1 MNKFFKLIF
10 VLCAICGFTQ
20 AQAQPARPKL
30 VVGLVVDQMRWDYL
44 CRYQDRYCEGGFK
57 RLLNEGFSYE
67 NCRIPYIPSVT
78 AIGHTSIYTGSVP
91 SIHGIAGNNFM
102 KDGKKTYC
110 TEDNTVKPVG
120 SNGKAGMESPRNM
133 WCTTIGD
140 ELRIAT
146 NDRSKVIGVAIKDRA
161 AILPAGHHAN
171 GAYWF
176 DPEAGKFITSS
187 FYMDKLPAWV
197 NNFNK
202 QNFLRGGYFVH
213 QFGYQSAT
221 SSSFKVSME
230 EPETHSAFGVGG
242 RLVGLMY
249 EHSDDKFMGTGS
261 AYTDAQSF
269 KKQTNQTGYQG
280 TGFLTR
286 LVYHPLIEKGNLF
299 HVGIGLNYELA
310 AENRSNMEFKAPYP
324 VRVAGINAIGA
335 KITDAKSDFKF
346 SGELMAAKG
355 HVGIEGKYIF
365 MNVDRKGDA
374 KSYNAWGAYGNLR
387 FLLNNEYE
395 YVKNDAGIATPAP
408 KSWELVAAY
417 NYTDMNDA
425 KAGFH
430 GGKLS
435 DWALTMNYYINKY
448 MIWRVSGHIVRA
460 GESDYS
466 GFNKNTFRVIETRLQ
481 FKF

>member
-1 MNKFFKLIF
+1 MAAAL
-10 VLCAICGFTQ
+10 VMGFAATAN
-20 AQAQPARPKL
+20 AQENKL
-30 VVGLVVDQMRWDYL
+30 VVKPSGRILMDAAFLSSSNKAVDEQCVDGVNVPDIRIGMKVSYGKW
-44 CRYQDRYCEGGFK
+44 EGK
-57 RLLNEGFSYE
+57 
-67 NCRIPYIPSVT
+67 
-78 AIGHTSIYTGSVP
+78 ADIGYARGSVSP
-91 SIHGIAGNNFM
+91 
-102 KDGKKTYC
+102 KD
-110 TEDNTVKPVG
+110 
-120 SNGKAGMESPRNM
+120 
-133 WCTTIGD
+133 I
-140 ELRIAT
+140 
-146 NDRSKVIGVAIKDRA
+146 
-161 AILPAGHHAN
+161 
-171 GAYWF
+171 
-176 DPEAGKFITSS
+176 FIQ
-187 FYMDKLPAWV
+187 Y
-197 NNFNK
+197 NFNK
-202 QNFLRGGYFVH
+202 ENFLRGGYFVH
-213 QFGYQSAT
+213 QFGYQSST

-249 EHSDDKFMGTGS
+249 EHSDNKFMGTGS
-261 AYTDAQSF
+261 VYTDAQSF

-280 TGFLTR
+280 TGLLTR

-346 SGELMAAKG
+346 SGEVMAAKG
-355 HVGIEGKYIF
+355 HVGIEGQYIF

>member
-1 MNKFFKLIF
+1 MAAAL
-10 VLCAICGFTQ
+10 VMGFAAAAN
-20 AQAQPARPKL
+20 AQENKL
-30 VVGLVVDQMRWDYL
+30 VVKPSGRILMDAAFLSSSNKAVDEQCVDGVNIPDIRIGMKVSYGKW
-44 CRYQDRYCEGGFK
+44 EGK
-57 RLLNEGFSYE
+57 
-67 NCRIPYIPSVT
+67 
-78 AIGHTSIYTGSVP
+78 ADIGYARGSVSP
-91 SIHGIAGNNFM
+91 
-102 KDGKKTYC
+102 KD
-110 TEDNTVKPVG
+110 
-120 SNGKAGMESPRNM
+120 
-133 WCTTIGD
+133 I
-140 ELRIAT
+140 
-146 NDRSKVIGVAIKDRA
+146 
-161 AILPAGHHAN
+161 
-171 GAYWF
+171 
-176 DPEAGKFITSS
+176 FIQ
-187 FYMDKLPAWV
+187 Y
-197 NNFNK
+197 NFNK
-202 QNFLRGGYFVH
+202 ENFLRGGYFVH
-213 QFGYQSAT
+213 QFGYQSST

-249 EHSDDKFMGTGS
+249 EHSDNKFMGTGS
-261 AYTDAQSF
+261 VYTDAQSF

-280 TGFLTR
+280 TGLLTR

-335 KITDAKSDFKF
+335 KITDAKNDFKF
-346 SGELMAAKG
+346 SGEVMAAKG
-355 HVGIEGKYIF
+355 HVGIEGQYIF

>member
-1 MNKFFKLIF
+1 MKKYMMAAAL
-10 VLCAICGFTQ
+10 VMGFAAAAN
-20 AQAQPARPKL
+20 AQENKL
-30 VVGLVVDQMRWDYL
+30 VVKPSGRILMDAAFLSSSNKAVDEQCVDGVNVPDIRIGMKVSYGKW
-44 CRYQDRYCEGGFK
+44 EGK
-57 RLLNEGFSYE
+57 
-67 NCRIPYIPSVT
+67 
-78 AIGHTSIYTGSVP
+78 ADIGYARGSVSP
-91 SIHGIAGNNFM
+91 
-102 KDGKKTYC
+102 KD
-110 TEDNTVKPVG
+110 
-120 SNGKAGMESPRNM
+120 
-133 WCTTIGD
+133 I
-140 ELRIAT
+140 
-146 NDRSKVIGVAIKDRA
+146 
-161 AILPAGHHAN
+161 
-171 GAYWF
+171 
-176 DPEAGKFITSS
+176 FIQ
-187 FYMDKLPAWV
+187 Y
-197 NNFNK
+197 NFNK

-249 EHSDDKFMGTGS
+249 EHSDNKFMGTGS
-261 AYTDAQSF
+261 VYTDAQSF

-280 TGFLTR
+280 TGLLTR

-355 HVGIEGKYIF
+355 HVGIEGQYIF

-435 DWALTMNYYINKY
+435 DWALTINYYINKY

>member
-1 MNKFFKLIF
+1 MAAAL
-10 VLCAICGFTQ
+10 VMGFAAAAN
-20 AQAQPARPKL
+20 AQENKL
-30 VVGLVVDQMRWDYL
+30 VVKPSGRILMDAAFLNSSNKTVDEQCVDGVNVPDIRIGMKVSYGKW
-44 CRYQDRYCEGGFK
+44 EGK
-57 RLLNEGFSYE
+57 
-67 NCRIPYIPSVT
+67 
-78 AIGHTSIYTGSVP
+78 ADIGYARGSVSP
-91 SIHGIAGNNFM
+91 
-102 KDGKKTYC
+102 KD
-110 TEDNTVKPVG
+110 
-120 SNGKAGMESPRNM
+120 
-133 WCTTIGD
+133 I
-140 ELRIAT
+140 
-146 NDRSKVIGVAIKDRA
+146 
-161 AILPAGHHAN
+161 
-171 GAYWF
+171 
-176 DPEAGKFITSS
+176 FIQ
-187 FYMDKLPAWV
+187 Y
-197 NNFNK
+197 NFNK

-249 EHSDDKFMGTGS
+249 EHSDNKFMGTGS
-261 AYTDAQSF
+261 IYTDAQSF
-269 KKQTNQTGYQG
+269 KKQTNHTGYQG

-335 KITDAKSDFKF
+335 KITDAKNDFKF

-355 HVGIEGKYIF
+355 HVGIEGQYIF

>member
-1 MNKFFKLIF
+1 MAAAL
-10 VLCAICGFTQ
+10 VMGFAAAAN
-20 AQAQPARPKL
+20 AQENKL
-30 VVGLVVDQMRWDYL
+30 VVKPSGRILMDAAFLNSSNKAVDEQCVDGVNVPDIRIGM
-44 CRYQDRYCEGGFK
+44 K
-57 RLLNEGFSYE
+57 VSYGKWKGK
-67 NCRIPYIPSVT
+67 
-78 AIGHTSIYTGSVP
+78 ADIGYARGSVSP
-91 SIHGIAGNNFM
+91 
-102 KDGKKTYC
+102 KD
-110 TEDNTVKPVG
+110 
-120 SNGKAGMESPRNM
+120 
-133 WCTTIGD
+133 I
-140 ELRIAT
+140 
-146 NDRSKVIGVAIKDRA
+146 
-161 AILPAGHHAN
+161 
-171 GAYWF
+171 
-176 DPEAGKFITSS
+176 FIQ
-187 FYMDKLPAWV
+187 Y
-197 NNFNK
+197 NFNK

-249 EHSDDKFMGTGS
+249 EHSDNKFMGTGS
-261 AYTDAQSF
+261 IYTDAQSF
-269 KKQTNQTGYQG
+269 KKQTNHTGYQG

-335 KITDAKSDFKF
+335 KITDAKNDFKF

-355 HVGIEGKYIF
+355 HVGIEGQYIF

-466 GFNKNTFRVIETRLQ
+466 GFNKNTFRVIETRIQ

>member
-1 MNKFFKLIF
+1 MAAAL
-10 VLCAICGFTQ
+10 VMGFAAAAN
-20 AQAQPARPKL
+20 AQENKL
-30 VVGLVVDQMRWDYL
+30 VVKPSGRILMDAAFLNSSNKAVDEQCVDGVNVPDIRIGMKVSYGKW
-44 CRYQDRYCEGGFK
+44 EGK
-57 RLLNEGFSYE
+57 
-67 NCRIPYIPSVT
+67 
-78 AIGHTSIYTGSVP
+78 ADIGYARGSVSP
-91 SIHGIAGNNFM
+91 
-102 KDGKKTYC
+102 KD
-110 TEDNTVKPVG
+110 
-120 SNGKAGMESPRNM
+120 
-133 WCTTIGD
+133 I
-140 ELRIAT
+140 
-146 NDRSKVIGVAIKDRA
+146 
-161 AILPAGHHAN
+161 
-171 GAYWF
+171 
-176 DPEAGKFITSS
+176 FIQ
-187 FYMDKLPAWV
+187 Y
-197 NNFNK
+197 NFNK

-249 EHSDDKFMGTGS
+249 EHSDNKFMGTGS
-261 AYTDAQSF
+261 IYTDAQSF
-269 KKQTNQTGYQG
+269 KKQTNHTGYQG

-335 KITDAKSDFKF
+335 KITDAKNDFKF

-355 HVGIEGKYIF
+355 HVGIEGQYIF

-417 NYTDMNDA
+417 NYSDMNDA

>member
-1 MNKFFKLIF
+1 MKKYIMAAAL
-10 VLCAICGFTQ
+10 VMGFAAAAN
-20 AQAQPARPKL
+20 AQENKL
-30 VVGLVVDQMRWDYL
+30 VVKPSGRILMDAAFLSSSNKAVDEQCVDGVNVPDIRIGMKVSYGKW
-44 CRYQDRYCEGGFK
+44 EGK
-57 RLLNEGFSYE
+57 
-67 NCRIPYIPSVT
+67 
-78 AIGHTSIYTGSVP
+78 ADIGYARGSVSP
-91 SIHGIAGNNFM
+91 
-102 KDGKKTYC
+102 KD
-110 TEDNTVKPVG
+110 
-120 SNGKAGMESPRNM
+120 
-133 WCTTIGD
+133 I
-140 ELRIAT
+140 
-146 NDRSKVIGVAIKDRA
+146 
-161 AILPAGHHAN
+161 
-171 GAYWF
+171 
-176 DPEAGKFITSS
+176 FIQ
-187 FYMDKLPAWV
+187 Y
-197 NNFNK
+197 NFNK

-261 AYTDAQSF
+261 VYTDAQSF
-269 KKQTNQTGYQG
+269 KKQTNHTGYQG
-280 TGFLTR
+280 TGLLTR

-355 HVGIEGKYIF
+355 HVGIEGQYIF

>member
-1 MNKFFKLIF
+1 MAAAL
-10 VLCAICGFTQ
+10 VMGFAAAAN
-20 AQAQPARPKL
+20 AQENKL
-30 VVGLVVDQMRWDYL
+30 VVKPSGRILMDAAFLNSSNKAVDEQCVDGVNVPDIRIGMKMSYGKW
-44 CRYQDRYCEGGFK
+44 EGK
-57 RLLNEGFSYE
+57 
-67 NCRIPYIPSVT
+67 
-78 AIGHTSIYTGSVP
+78 ADIGYARGSVSP
-91 SIHGIAGNNFM
+91 
-102 KDGKKTYC
+102 KD
-110 TEDNTVKPVG
+110 
-120 SNGKAGMESPRNM
+120 
-133 WCTTIGD
+133 I
-140 ELRIAT
+140 
-146 NDRSKVIGVAIKDRA
+146 
-161 AILPAGHHAN
+161 
-171 GAYWF
+171 
-176 DPEAGKFITSS
+176 FIQ
-187 FYMDKLPAWV
+187 Y
-197 NNFNK
+197 NFNK

-261 AYTDAQSF
+261 VYTDAQSF

-280 TGFLTR
+280 TGLLTR
-286 LVYHPLIEKGNLF
+286 LVYHPFIEKGNLF

-355 HVGIEGKYIF
+355 HVGIEGQYIF

-374 KSYNAWGAYGNLR
+374 KSYKAWGAYGNLR

>member
-1 MNKFFKLIF
+1 MKKYMMAAAL
-10 VLCAICGFTQ
+10 VMGFAAAAN
-20 AQAQPARPKL
+20 AQENKL
-30 VVGLVVDQMRWDYL
+30 VVKPSGRILMDAAFLSSSNKAVDEQCVDGVNVPDIRIGMKVSYGKW
-44 CRYQDRYCEGGFK
+44 EGK
-57 RLLNEGFSYE
+57 
-67 NCRIPYIPSVT
+67 
-78 AIGHTSIYTGSVP
+78 ADIGYARGSVSP
-91 SIHGIAGNNFM
+91 
-102 KDGKKTYC
+102 KD
-110 TEDNTVKPVG
+110 
-120 SNGKAGMESPRNM
+120 
-133 WCTTIGD
+133 I
-140 ELRIAT
+140 
-146 NDRSKVIGVAIKDRA
+146 
-161 AILPAGHHAN
+161 
-171 GAYWF
+171 
-176 DPEAGKFITSS
+176 FIQ
-187 FYMDKLPAWV
+187 Y
-197 NNFNK
+197 NFNK
-202 QNFLRGGYFVH
+202 ENFLRGGYFVH

-249 EHSDDKFMGTGS
+249 EHSDNKFMGTGS
-261 AYTDAQSF
+261 VYTDAQSF

-335 KITDAKSDFKF
+335 KITDAKNDFKF

-355 HVGIEGKYIF
+355 HVGIEGQYIF

-466 GFNKNTFRVIETRLQ
+466 GFNKNTFRVIETRIQ

>member
-1 MNKFFKLIF
+1 MAAAL
-10 VLCAICGFTQ
+10 VMGFAAAAN
-20 AQAQPARPKL
+20 AQENKL
-30 VVGLVVDQMRWDYL
+30 VVKPSGRILMDAAFLSSSNKAVDEQCVDGVNVPDIRIGMKVSYGKW
-44 CRYQDRYCEGGFK
+44 EGK
-57 RLLNEGFSYE
+57 
-67 NCRIPYIPSVT
+67 
-78 AIGHTSIYTGSVP
+78 ADIGYARGSVSP
-91 SIHGIAGNNFM
+91 
-102 KDGKKTYC
+102 KD
-110 TEDNTVKPVG
+110 
-120 SNGKAGMESPRNM
+120 
-133 WCTTIGD
+133 I
-140 ELRIAT
+140 
-146 NDRSKVIGVAIKDRA
+146 
-161 AILPAGHHAN
+161 
-171 GAYWF
+171 
-176 DPEAGKFITSS
+176 FIQ
-187 FYMDKLPAWV
+187 Y
-197 NNFNK
+197 NFNK

-261 AYTDAQSF
+261 IYTDAQSF
-269 KKQTNQTGYQG
+269 KKQTNHTGYQG
-280 TGFLTR
+280 SGFLTR

-335 KITDAKSDFKF
+335 KITDAKNDFKF
-346 SGELMAAKG
+346 SGEVMAAKG
-355 HVGIEGKYIF
+355 HVGIEGQYIF

>member
-1 MNKFFKLIF
+1 MKKYMMAAAL
-10 VLCAICGFTQ
+10 VMGFAAAAN
-20 AQAQPARPKL
+20 AQENKL
-30 VVGLVVDQMRWDYL
+30 VVKPSGRILMDAAFLSSSNKAVDEQCVDGVNVPDIRIGMKVSYGKW
-44 CRYQDRYCEGGFK
+44 EGK
-57 RLLNEGFSYE
+57 
-67 NCRIPYIPSVT
+67 
-78 AIGHTSIYTGSVP
+78 ADIGYARGSVSP
-91 SIHGIAGNNFM
+91 
-102 KDGKKTYC
+102 KD
-110 TEDNTVKPVG
+110 
-120 SNGKAGMESPRNM
+120 
-133 WCTTIGD
+133 I
-140 ELRIAT
+140 
-146 NDRSKVIGVAIKDRA
+146 
-161 AILPAGHHAN
+161 
-171 GAYWF
+171 
-176 DPEAGKFITSS
+176 FIQ
-187 FYMDKLPAWV
+187 Y
-197 NNFNK
+197 NFNK

-249 EHSDDKFMGTGS
+249 EHSDNKFMGTGS
-261 AYTDAQSF
+261 VYTDAQSF

-280 TGFLTR
+280 TGLLTR

-346 SGELMAAKG
+346 SGEVMAAKG
-355 HVGIEGKYIF
+355 HVGIEGQYIF

-466 GFNKNTFRVIETRLQ
+466 GFNKNTFRVIETRIQ

>member
-1 MNKFFKLIF
+1 MAAAL
-10 VLCAICGFTQ
+10 VMGFAAAAN
-20 AQAQPARPKL
+20 AQENKL
-30 VVGLVVDQMRWDYL
+30 VVKPSGRILMDAAFLSSSNKAVDEQCVDGVNIPDVRIGMKVSYGKW
-44 CRYQDRYCEGGFK
+44 EGK
-57 RLLNEGFSYE
+57 
-67 NCRIPYIPSVT
+67 
-78 AIGHTSIYTGSVP
+78 ADIGYARGSVSP
-91 SIHGIAGNNFM
+91 
-102 KDGKKTYC
+102 KD
-110 TEDNTVKPVG
+110 
-120 SNGKAGMESPRNM
+120 
-133 WCTTIGD
+133 I
-140 ELRIAT
+140 
-146 NDRSKVIGVAIKDRA
+146 
-161 AILPAGHHAN
+161 
-171 GAYWF
+171 
-176 DPEAGKFITSS
+176 FIQ
-187 FYMDKLPAWV
+187 Y
-197 NNFNK
+197 NFNK

-261 AYTDAQSF
+261 IYTDAQSF
-269 KKQTNQTGYQG
+269 KKQTNHTGYQG
-280 TGFLTR
+280 SGFLTR

-346 SGELMAAKG
+346 SGEVMAAKG
-355 HVGIEGKYIF
+355 HVGIEGQYIF

>member
-1 MNKFFKLIF
+1 MAAAL
-10 VLCAICGFTQ
+10 VMGFAAAAN
-20 AQAQPARPKL
+20 AQENKL
-30 VVGLVVDQMRWDYL
+30 VVKPSGRILMDAAFLNSSNKAVDEQCVDGVNVPDIRIGMKVSYGKW
-44 CRYQDRYCEGGFK
+44 EGK
-57 RLLNEGFSYE
+57 
-67 NCRIPYIPSVT
+67 
-78 AIGHTSIYTGSVP
+78 ADIGYARGSVSP
-91 SIHGIAGNNFM
+91 
-102 KDGKKTYC
+102 KD
-110 TEDNTVKPVG
+110 
-120 SNGKAGMESPRNM
+120 
-133 WCTTIGD
+133 I
-140 ELRIAT
+140 
-146 NDRSKVIGVAIKDRA
+146 
-161 AILPAGHHAN
+161 
-171 GAYWF
+171 
-176 DPEAGKFITSS
+176 FIQ
-187 FYMDKLPAWV
+187 Y
-197 NNFNK
+197 NFNK

-261 AYTDAQSF
+261 VYTDAQSF
-269 KKQTNQTGYQG
+269 KKQTNHTGYQG
-280 TGFLTR
+280 SGFLTR

-335 KITDAKSDFKF
+335 KITDAKNDFKF

-355 HVGIEGKYIF
+355 HVGIEGQYIF

-435 DWALTMNYYINKY
+435 DWAFTMNYYINKY

>member
-1 MNKFFKLIF
+1 MAAAL
-10 VLCAICGFTQ
+10 VMGFAAAAN
-20 AQAQPARPKL
+20 AQENKL
-30 VVGLVVDQMRWDYL
+30 VVKPSGRILMDAAFLNSSNKAVDEQCVDGVNVPDIRIGMKVSYGKW
-44 CRYQDRYCEGGFK
+44 EGK
-57 RLLNEGFSYE
+57 
-67 NCRIPYIPSVT
+67 
-78 AIGHTSIYTGSVP
+78 ADIGYARGSVSP
-91 SIHGIAGNNFM
+91 
-102 KDGKKTYC
+102 KD
-110 TEDNTVKPVG
+110 
-120 SNGKAGMESPRNM
+120 
-133 WCTTIGD
+133 I
-140 ELRIAT
+140 
-146 NDRSKVIGVAIKDRA
+146 
-161 AILPAGHHAN
+161 
-171 GAYWF
+171 
-176 DPEAGKFITSS
+176 FIQ
-187 FYMDKLPAWV
+187 Y
-197 NNFNK
+197 NFNK

-261 AYTDAQSF
+261 IYTDAQSF

-335 KITDAKSDFKF
+335 KITDAKNDFKF

-355 HVGIEGKYIF
+355 HVGIEGQYIF

-448 MIWRVSGHIVRA
+448 MIWRVSGHIVCA

>member
-1 MNKFFKLIF
+1 MAAAL
-10 VLCAICGFTQ
+10 VMGFAAAAN
-20 AQAQPARPKL
+20 AQENKL
-30 VVGLVVDQMRWDYL
+30 VVKPSGRILMDAAFLSSSNKAVDEQCVDGVNVPDIRIGMKVSYGKW
-44 CRYQDRYCEGGFK
+44 EGK
-57 RLLNEGFSYE
+57 
-67 NCRIPYIPSVT
+67 
-78 AIGHTSIYTGSVP
+78 ADIGYARGSVSP
-91 SIHGIAGNNFM
+91 
-102 KDGKKTYC
+102 KD
-110 TEDNTVKPVG
+110 
-120 SNGKAGMESPRNM
+120 
-133 WCTTIGD
+133 I
-140 ELRIAT
+140 
-146 NDRSKVIGVAIKDRA
+146 
-161 AILPAGHHAN
+161 
-171 GAYWF
+171 
-176 DPEAGKFITSS
+176 FIQ
-187 FYMDKLPAWV
+187 Y
-197 NNFNK
+197 NFNK

-249 EHSDDKFMGTGS
+249 EHSDNKFMGTGS
-261 AYTDAQSF
+261 VYTDAQSF

-280 TGFLTR
+280 TGLLTR

-346 SGELMAAKG
+346 SGEVMAAKG
-355 HVGIEGKYIF
+355 HVGIEGQYIF

-374 KSYNAWGAYGNLR
+374 KSYKAWGAYGNLR

-466 GFNKNTFRVIETRLQ
+466 GFNKNTFRVIETRIQ

>member
-1 MNKFFKLIF
+1 MAAAL
-10 VLCAICGFTQ
+10 VMGFAAAAN
-20 AQAQPARPKL
+20 AQENKL
-30 VVGLVVDQMRWDYL
+30 VVKPSGRILMDAAFLNSSNKAVDEQCVDGVNVPDIRIGMKVSYGKW
-44 CRYQDRYCEGGFK
+44 EGK
-57 RLLNEGFSYE
+57 
-67 NCRIPYIPSVT
+67 
-78 AIGHTSIYTGSVP
+78 ADIGYARGSVSP
-91 SIHGIAGNNFM
+91 
-102 KDGKKTYC
+102 KD
-110 TEDNTVKPVG
+110 
-120 SNGKAGMESPRNM
+120 
-133 WCTTIGD
+133 I
-140 ELRIAT
+140 
-146 NDRSKVIGVAIKDRA
+146 
-161 AILPAGHHAN
+161 
-171 GAYWF
+171 
-176 DPEAGKFITSS
+176 FIQ
-187 FYMDKLPAWV
+187 Y
-197 NNFNK
+197 NFNK

-261 AYTDAQSF
+261 VYTDAQSF

-280 TGFLTR
+280 TGLLTR

-335 KITDAKSDFKF
+335 KITDAKNDFKF

-355 HVGIEGKYIF
+355 HVGIEGQYIF
-365 MNVDRKGDA
+365 MNADRKGDA

>member
-1 MNKFFKLIF
+1 MAAAL
-10 VLCAICGFTQ
+10 VMGFAAAAN
-20 AQAQPARPKL
+20 AQENKL
-30 VVGLVVDQMRWDYL
+30 VVKPSGRILMDAAFLNSSNKTVDEQCVDGVNVPDIRIGMKVSYGKW
-44 CRYQDRYCEGGFK
+44 EGK
-57 RLLNEGFSYE
+57 
-67 NCRIPYIPSVT
+67 
-78 AIGHTSIYTGSVP
+78 ADIGYARGSVSP
-91 SIHGIAGNNFM
+91 
-102 KDGKKTYC
+102 KD
-110 TEDNTVKPVG
+110 
-120 SNGKAGMESPRNM
+120 
-133 WCTTIGD
+133 I
-140 ELRIAT
+140 
-146 NDRSKVIGVAIKDRA
+146 
-161 AILPAGHHAN
+161 
-171 GAYWF
+171 
-176 DPEAGKFITSS
+176 FIQ
-187 FYMDKLPAWV
+187 Y
-197 NNFNK
+197 NFNK

-249 EHSDDKFMGTGS
+249 EHSDNKFMGTGS
-261 AYTDAQSF
+261 IYTDAQSF
-269 KKQTNQTGYQG
+269 KKQTNHTGYQG

-335 KITDAKSDFKF
+335 KITDAKNDFKF
-346 SGELMAAKG
+346 SGEVMAAKG
-355 HVGIEGKYIF
+355 HVGIEGQYIF

-466 GFNKNTFRVIETRLQ
+466 GFNKNTFRVIETRIQ

>member
-1 MNKFFKLIF
+1 MKKYIMAAAL
-10 VLCAICGFTQ
+10 VMGFAAAAN
-20 AQAQPARPKL
+20 AQENKL
-30 VVGLVVDQMRWDYL
+30 VVKPSGRILMDAAFLNSSNKTVDEQCVDGVNVPDIRIGMKVSYGKW
-44 CRYQDRYCEGGFK
+44 EGK
-57 RLLNEGFSYE
+57 
-67 NCRIPYIPSVT
+67 
-78 AIGHTSIYTGSVP
+78 ADIGYARGSVSP
-91 SIHGIAGNNFM
+91 
-102 KDGKKTYC
+102 KD
-110 TEDNTVKPVG
+110 
-120 SNGKAGMESPRNM
+120 
-133 WCTTIGD
+133 I
-140 ELRIAT
+140 
-146 NDRSKVIGVAIKDRA
+146 
-161 AILPAGHHAN
+161 
-171 GAYWF
+171 
-176 DPEAGKFITSS
+176 FIQ
-187 FYMDKLPAWV
+187 Y
-197 NNFNK
+197 NFNK

-261 AYTDAQSF
+261 IYTDAQSF
-269 KKQTNQTGYQG
+269 KKQTNHTGYQG
-280 TGFLTR
+280 SGFLTR

-335 KITDAKSDFKF
+335 KITDAKNDFKF

-355 HVGIEGKYIF
+355 HVGIEGQYIF

>member
-1 MNKFFKLIF
+1 MKKYIMAAAL
-10 VLCAICGFTQ
+10 VMGFAAAAN
-20 AQAQPARPKL
+20 AQENKL
-30 VVGLVVDQMRWDYL
+30 VVKPSGRILMDAAFLNSSNKAVDEQCVDGVNIPDIRIGMKVSYGKW
-44 CRYQDRYCEGGFK
+44 EGK
-57 RLLNEGFSYE
+57 
-67 NCRIPYIPSVT
+67 
-78 AIGHTSIYTGSVP
+78 ADIGYARGSVSP
-91 SIHGIAGNNFM
+91 
-102 KDGKKTYC
+102 KD
-110 TEDNTVKPVG
+110 
-120 SNGKAGMESPRNM
+120 
-133 WCTTIGD
+133 I
-140 ELRIAT
+140 
-146 NDRSKVIGVAIKDRA
+146 
-161 AILPAGHHAN
+161 
-171 GAYWF
+171 
-176 DPEAGKFITSS
+176 FIQ
-187 FYMDKLPAWV
+187 Y
-197 NNFNK
+197 NFNK
-202 QNFLRGGYFVH
+202 ENFLRGGYFVH

-249 EHSDDKFMGTGS
+249 EHSDNKFMGTGS
-261 AYTDAQSF
+261 VYTDAQSF
-269 KKQTNQTGYQG
+269 KKQTNHTGYQG

-286 LVYHPLIEKGNLF
+286 LVYHPLIEKGNIF

-355 HVGIEGKYIF
+355 HVGIEGQYIF

-374 KSYNAWGAYGNLR
+374 KSYKAWGAYGNLR

>member
-1 MNKFFKLIF
+1 MAAAL
-10 VLCAICGFTQ
+10 VMGFAAAAN
-20 AQAQPARPKL
+20 AQENKL
-30 VVGLVVDQMRWDYL
+30 VVKPSGRILMDAAFLSSSNKAVDEQCVDGVNVPDIRIGMKVSYGKW
-44 CRYQDRYCEGGFK
+44 EGK
-57 RLLNEGFSYE
+57 
-67 NCRIPYIPSVT
+67 
-78 AIGHTSIYTGSVP
+78 ADIGYARGSVSP
-91 SIHGIAGNNFM
+91 
-102 KDGKKTYC
+102 KD
-110 TEDNTVKPVG
+110 
-120 SNGKAGMESPRNM
+120 
-133 WCTTIGD
+133 I
-140 ELRIAT
+140 
-146 NDRSKVIGVAIKDRA
+146 
-161 AILPAGHHAN
+161 
-171 GAYWF
+171 
-176 DPEAGKFITSS
+176 FIQ
-187 FYMDKLPAWV
+187 Y
-197 NNFNK
+197 NFNK

-249 EHSDDKFMGTGS
+249 EHSDNKFMGTGS
-261 AYTDAQSF
+261 VYTDAQSF
-269 KKQTNQTGYQG
+269 KKQTNHTGYQG
-280 TGFLTR
+280 TGLLTR

-335 KITDAKSDFKF
+335 KITDAKNDFKF
-346 SGELMAAKG
+346 SGEVMAAKG
-355 HVGIEGKYIF
+355 HVGIEGQYIF
-365 MNVDRKGDA
+365 MNVDRKSDA

>member
-1 MNKFFKLIF
+1 MAAAL
-10 VLCAICGFTQ
+10 VMGFAAAAN
-20 AQAQPARPKL
+20 AQENKL
-30 VVGLVVDQMRWDYL
+30 VVKPSGRILMDAAFLNSSNKTVDEQCVDGVNVPDIRIGMKVSYGKW
-44 CRYQDRYCEGGFK
+44 EGK
-57 RLLNEGFSYE
+57 
-67 NCRIPYIPSVT
+67 
-78 AIGHTSIYTGSVP
+78 ADIGYARGSVSP
-91 SIHGIAGNNFM
+91 
-102 KDGKKTYC
+102 KD
-110 TEDNTVKPVG
+110 
-120 SNGKAGMESPRNM
+120 
-133 WCTTIGD
+133 I
-140 ELRIAT
+140 
-146 NDRSKVIGVAIKDRA
+146 
-161 AILPAGHHAN
+161 
-171 GAYWF
+171 
-176 DPEAGKFITSS
+176 FIQ
-187 FYMDKLPAWV
+187 Y
-197 NNFNK
+197 NFNK

-261 AYTDAQSF
+261 VYTDAQSF

-280 TGFLTR
+280 SGFLTR

-335 KITDAKSDFKF
+335 KITDAKNDFKF

-355 HVGIEGKYIF
+355 HVGIEGQYIF

>member
-1 MNKFFKLIF
+1 MKKYMMAAAL
-10 VLCAICGFTQ
+10 VMGFAAAAN
-20 AQAQPARPKL
+20 AQENKL
-30 VVGLVVDQMRWDYL
+30 VVKPSGRILMDAAFLSSSNKAVDEQCVDGVNVPDIRIGMKVSYGKW
-44 CRYQDRYCEGGFK
+44 EGK
-57 RLLNEGFSYE
+57 
-67 NCRIPYIPSVT
+67 
-78 AIGHTSIYTGSVP
+78 ADIGYARGSVSP
-91 SIHGIAGNNFM
+91 
-102 KDGKKTYC
+102 KD
-110 TEDNTVKPVG
+110 
-120 SNGKAGMESPRNM
+120 
-133 WCTTIGD
+133 I
-140 ELRIAT
+140 
-146 NDRSKVIGVAIKDRA
+146 
-161 AILPAGHHAN
+161 
-171 GAYWF
+171 
-176 DPEAGKFITSS
+176 FIQ
-187 FYMDKLPAWV
+187 Y
-197 NNFNK
+197 NFNK

-249 EHSDDKFMGTGS
+249 EHSDNKFMGTGS
-261 AYTDAQSF
+261 VYTDAQSF

-280 TGFLTR
+280 TGLLTR

-335 KITDAKSDFKF
+335 KITDAKNDFKF

-355 HVGIEGKYIF
+355 HVGIEGQYIF

-466 GFNKNTFRVIETRLQ
+466 GFNKNTFRVIETRIQ

>member
-1 MNKFFKLIF
+1 MAAAL
-10 VLCAICGFTQ
+10 VMGFAAAAN
-20 AQAQPARPKL
+20 AQENKL
-30 VVGLVVDQMRWDYL
+30 VVKPSGRILMDAAFLNSSNKAVDEQCVDGVNVPDIRIGMKVSYGKW
-44 CRYQDRYCEGGFK
+44 EGK
-57 RLLNEGFSYE
+57 
-67 NCRIPYIPSVT
+67 
-78 AIGHTSIYTGSVP
+78 ADIGYARGSVSP
-91 SIHGIAGNNFM
+91 
-102 KDGKKTYC
+102 KD
-110 TEDNTVKPVG
+110 
-120 SNGKAGMESPRNM
+120 
-133 WCTTIGD
+133 I
-140 ELRIAT
+140 
-146 NDRSKVIGVAIKDRA
+146 
-161 AILPAGHHAN
+161 
-171 GAYWF
+171 
-176 DPEAGKFITSS
+176 FIQ
-187 FYMDKLPAWV
+187 Y
-197 NNFNK
+197 NFNK

-221 SSSFKVSME
+221 YSSFKVSME

-261 AYTDAQSF
+261 VYTDAQSF

-335 KITDAKSDFKF
+335 KITDAKNDFKF

-355 HVGIEGKYIF
+355 HVGIEGQYIF

>member
-1 MNKFFKLIF
+1 MAAAL
-10 VLCAICGFTQ
+10 VMGFAAAAN
-20 AQAQPARPKL
+20 AQENKL
-30 VVGLVVDQMRWDYL
+30 VVKPSGRILMDAAFLNSSNKTVDEQCVDGVNVPDIRIGMKVSYGKW
-44 CRYQDRYCEGGFK
+44 EGK
-57 RLLNEGFSYE
+57 
-67 NCRIPYIPSVT
+67 
-78 AIGHTSIYTGSVP
+78 ADIGYARGSVSP
-91 SIHGIAGNNFM
+91 
-102 KDGKKTYC
+102 KD
-110 TEDNTVKPVG
+110 
-120 SNGKAGMESPRNM
+120 
-133 WCTTIGD
+133 I
-140 ELRIAT
+140 
-146 NDRSKVIGVAIKDRA
+146 
-161 AILPAGHHAN
+161 
-171 GAYWF
+171 
-176 DPEAGKFITSS
+176 FIQ
-187 FYMDKLPAWV
+187 Y
-197 NNFNK
+197 NFNK

-261 AYTDAQSF
+261 IYTDAQSF
-269 KKQTNQTGYQG
+269 KKQTNHTGYQG
-280 TGFLTR
+280 TGLLTR

-355 HVGIEGKYIF
+355 HVGIEGQYIF

-466 GFNKNTFRVIETRLQ
+466 GFNKNTFRVIETRIQ

>member
-1 MNKFFKLIF
+1 MAAAL
-10 VLCAICGFTQ
+10 VMGFAAAAN
-20 AQAQPARPKL
+20 AQENKL
-30 VVGLVVDQMRWDYL
+30 VVKPSGRILMDAAFLNSSNKAVDEQCVDGVNVPDIRIGMKVSYGKW
-44 CRYQDRYCEGGFK
+44 EGK
-57 RLLNEGFSYE
+57 
-67 NCRIPYIPSVT
+67 
-78 AIGHTSIYTGSVP
+78 ADIGYARGSVSP
-91 SIHGIAGNNFM
+91 
-102 KDGKKTYC
+102 KD
-110 TEDNTVKPVG
+110 
-120 SNGKAGMESPRNM
+120 
-133 WCTTIGD
+133 I
-140 ELRIAT
+140 
-146 NDRSKVIGVAIKDRA
+146 
-161 AILPAGHHAN
+161 
-171 GAYWF
+171 
-176 DPEAGKFITSS
+176 FIQ
-187 FYMDKLPAWV
+187 Y
-197 NNFNK
+197 NFNK
-202 QNFLRGGYFVH
+202 ENFLRGGYFVH

-249 EHSDDKFMGTGS
+249 EHSDNKFMGTGS
-261 AYTDAQSF
+261 VYTDAQSF

-280 TGFLTR
+280 TGLLTR
-286 LVYHPLIEKGNLF
+286 LVYHPFIEKGNLF

-355 HVGIEGKYIF
+355 HVGIEGQYIF

-466 GFNKNTFRVIETRLQ
+466 GFNKNTFRVIETRIQ

>member
-1 MNKFFKLIF
+1 MKKYIMAAAL
-10 VLCAICGFTQ
+10 VMGFAAAAN
-20 AQAQPARPKL
+20 AQENKL
-30 VVGLVVDQMRWDYL
+30 VVKPSGRILMDAAFLNSSNKTVDEQCVDGVNVPDIRIGMKVSYGKW
-44 CRYQDRYCEGGFK
+44 EGK
-57 RLLNEGFSYE
+57 
-67 NCRIPYIPSVT
+67 
-78 AIGHTSIYTGSVP
+78 ADIGYARGSVSP
-91 SIHGIAGNNFM
+91 
-102 KDGKKTYC
+102 KD
-110 TEDNTVKPVG
+110 
-120 SNGKAGMESPRNM
+120 
-133 WCTTIGD
+133 I
-140 ELRIAT
+140 
-146 NDRSKVIGVAIKDRA
+146 
-161 AILPAGHHAN
+161 
-171 GAYWF
+171 
-176 DPEAGKFITSS
+176 FIQ
-187 FYMDKLPAWV
+187 Y
-197 NNFNK
+197 NFNK

-261 AYTDAQSF
+261 IYTDAQSF
-269 KKQTNQTGYQG
+269 KKQTNHTGYQG
-280 TGFLTR
+280 SGFLTR

-335 KITDAKSDFKF
+335 KITDAKNDFKF

-355 HVGIEGKYIF
+355 HVGIEGQYIF

-374 KSYNAWGAYGNLR
+374 KSYKAWGAYGNLR

>member
-1 MNKFFKLIF
+1 MAAAL
-10 VLCAICGFTQ
+10 VMGFAAAAN
-20 AQAQPARPKL
+20 AQENKL
-30 VVGLVVDQMRWDYL
+30 VVKPSGRILMDAAFLSSSNKAVDEQCVDGVNVPDIRIGMKVSYGKW
-44 CRYQDRYCEGGFK
+44 EGK
-57 RLLNEGFSYE
+57 
-67 NCRIPYIPSVT
+67 
-78 AIGHTSIYTGSVP
+78 ADIGYARGSVSP
-91 SIHGIAGNNFM
+91 
-102 KDGKKTYC
+102 KD
-110 TEDNTVKPVG
+110 
-120 SNGKAGMESPRNM
+120 
-133 WCTTIGD
+133 I
-140 ELRIAT
+140 
-146 NDRSKVIGVAIKDRA
+146 
-161 AILPAGHHAN
+161 
-171 GAYWF
+171 
-176 DPEAGKFITSS
+176 FIQ
-187 FYMDKLPAWV
+187 Y
-197 NNFNK
+197 NFNK

-249 EHSDDKFMGTGS
+249 EHSDNKFMGTGS
-261 AYTDAQSF
+261 VYTDAQSF
-269 KKQTNQTGYQG
+269 KKQTNHTGYQG
-280 TGFLTR
+280 TGLLTR

-335 KITDAKSDFKF
+335 KITDAKNDFKF
-346 SGELMAAKG
+346 SGEVMAAKG
-355 HVGIEGKYIF
+355 HVGIEGQYIF

-466 GFNKNTFRVIETRLQ
+466 GFNKNTFRVIETRIQ

>member
-1 MNKFFKLIF
+1 MAAAL
-10 VLCAICGFTQ
+10 VMGFAAAAN
-20 AQAQPARPKL
+20 AQENKL
-30 VVGLVVDQMRWDYL
+30 VVKPSGRILMDAAFLNSSNKAVDEQCVDGVNVPDIRIGMKVSYGKW
-44 CRYQDRYCEGGFK
+44 EGK
-57 RLLNEGFSYE
+57 
-67 NCRIPYIPSVT
+67 
-78 AIGHTSIYTGSVP
+78 ADIGYARGSVSP
-91 SIHGIAGNNFM
+91 
-102 KDGKKTYC
+102 KD
-110 TEDNTVKPVG
+110 
-120 SNGKAGMESPRNM
+120 
-133 WCTTIGD
+133 I
-140 ELRIAT
+140 
-146 NDRSKVIGVAIKDRA
+146 
-161 AILPAGHHAN
+161 
-171 GAYWF
+171 
-176 DPEAGKFITSS
+176 FIQ
-187 FYMDKLPAWV
+187 Y
-197 NNFNK
+197 NFNK

-261 AYTDAQSF
+261 IYTDAQSF
-269 KKQTNQTGYQG
+269 KKQTNHTGYQD

-335 KITDAKSDFKF
+335 KITDAKNDFKF

-355 HVGIEGKYIF
+355 HVGIEGQYIF

>member
-1 MNKFFKLIF
+1 MAAAL
-10 VLCAICGFTQ
+10 VMGFAAAAN
-20 AQAQPARPKL
+20 AQENKL
-30 VVGLVVDQMRWDYL
+30 VVKPSGRILMDAAFLNSSNKAVDEQCVDGVNVPDIRIGMKVSYGKW
-44 CRYQDRYCEGGFK
+44 EGK
-57 RLLNEGFSYE
+57 
-67 NCRIPYIPSVT
+67 
-78 AIGHTSIYTGSVP
+78 ADIGYARGSVSP
-91 SIHGIAGNNFM
+91 
-102 KDGKKTYC
+102 KD
-110 TEDNTVKPVG
+110 
-120 SNGKAGMESPRNM
+120 
-133 WCTTIGD
+133 I
-140 ELRIAT
+140 
-146 NDRSKVIGVAIKDRA
+146 
-161 AILPAGHHAN
+161 
-171 GAYWF
+171 
-176 DPEAGKFITSS
+176 FIQ
-187 FYMDKLPAWV
+187 Y
-197 NNFNK
+197 NFNK

-261 AYTDAQSF
+261 VYTDAQSF

-335 KITDAKSDFKF
+335 KITDAKNDFKF

-355 HVGIEGKYIF
+355 HVGIEGQYIF

-395 YVKNDAGIATPAP
+395 YVKNDSGIATPAP

>member
-1 MNKFFKLIF
+1 MAAALIM
-10 VLCAICGFTQ
+10 GFAAAAN
-20 AQAQPARPKL
+20 AQENKL
-30 VVGLVVDQMRWDYL
+30 VVKPSGRILMDAAFLNSSNKTVDEQCVDGVNVPDIRIGMKVSYGKW
-44 CRYQDRYCEGGFK
+44 EGK
-57 RLLNEGFSYE
+57 
-67 NCRIPYIPSVT
+67 
-78 AIGHTSIYTGSVP
+78 ADIGYARGSVSP
-91 SIHGIAGNNFM
+91 
-102 KDGKKTYC
+102 KD
-110 TEDNTVKPVG
+110 
-120 SNGKAGMESPRNM
+120 
-133 WCTTIGD
+133 I
-140 ELRIAT
+140 
-146 NDRSKVIGVAIKDRA
+146 
-161 AILPAGHHAN
+161 
-171 GAYWF
+171 
-176 DPEAGKFITSS
+176 FIQ
-187 FYMDKLPAWV
+187 Y
-197 NNFNK
+197 NFNK

-249 EHSDDKFMGTGS
+249 EHSDNKFMGTGS
-261 AYTDAQSF
+261 IYTDAQSF
-269 KKQTNQTGYQG
+269 KKQTNHTGYQG
-280 TGFLTR
+280 SGFLTR

-335 KITDAKSDFKF
+335 KITDAKNDFKF

-355 HVGIEGKYIF
+355 HVGIEGQYIF

-466 GFNKNTFRVIETRLQ
+466 GFNKNTFRVIETRIQ

>member
-1 MNKFFKLIF
+1 MAAAL
-10 VLCAICGFTQ
+10 VMGFAAAAN
-20 AQAQPARPKL
+20 AQENKL
-30 VVGLVVDQMRWDYL
+30 VVKPSGRILMDAAFLSSSNKAVDEQCVDGVNIPDVRIGMKVSYGKW
-44 CRYQDRYCEGGFK
+44 EGK
-57 RLLNEGFSYE
+57 
-67 NCRIPYIPSVT
+67 
-78 AIGHTSIYTGSVP
+78 ADIGYARGSVSP
-91 SIHGIAGNNFM
+91 
-102 KDGKKTYC
+102 KD
-110 TEDNTVKPVG
+110 
-120 SNGKAGMESPRNM
+120 
-133 WCTTIGD
+133 I
-140 ELRIAT
+140 
-146 NDRSKVIGVAIKDRA
+146 
-161 AILPAGHHAN
+161 
-171 GAYWF
+171 
-176 DPEAGKFITSS
+176 FIQ
-187 FYMDKLPAWV
+187 Y
-197 NNFNK
+197 NFNK
-202 QNFLRGGYFVH
+202 ENFLRGGYFVH

-249 EHSDDKFMGTGS
+249 EHSDNKFMGTGS
-261 AYTDAQSF
+261 IYTDAQSF
-269 KKQTNQTGYQG
+269 KKQTNHTGYQG

-335 KITDAKSDFKF
+335 KITDAKNDFKF

-355 HVGIEGKYIF
+355 HVGIEGQYIF

-466 GFNKNTFRVIETRLQ
+466 GFNKNTFRVIETRIQ

>member
-1 MNKFFKLIF
+1 MAAAL
-10 VLCAICGFTQ
+10 VMGFAAAAN
-20 AQAQPARPKL
+20 AQENKL
-30 VVGLVVDQMRWDYL
+30 VVKPSGRILMDAAFLNSSNKAVDEQCVDGVNVPDIRIGMKVSYGKW
-44 CRYQDRYCEGGFK
+44 EGK
-57 RLLNEGFSYE
+57 
-67 NCRIPYIPSVT
+67 
-78 AIGHTSIYTGSVP
+78 ADIGYARGSVSP
-91 SIHGIAGNNFM
+91 
-102 KDGKKTYC
+102 KD
-110 TEDNTVKPVG
+110 
-120 SNGKAGMESPRNM
+120 
-133 WCTTIGD
+133 I
-140 ELRIAT
+140 
-146 NDRSKVIGVAIKDRA
+146 
-161 AILPAGHHAN
+161 
-171 GAYWF
+171 
-176 DPEAGKFITSS
+176 FIQ
-187 FYMDKLPAWV
+187 Y
-197 NNFNK
+197 NFNK

-261 AYTDAQSF
+261 IYTDAQSF

-335 KITDAKSDFKF
+335 KITDAKNDFKF

-355 HVGIEGKYIF
+355 HVGIEGQYIF

-481 FKF
+481 FKL

>member
-1 MNKFFKLIF
+1 MAAAL
-10 VLCAICGFTQ
+10 VMGFAAAAN
-20 AQAQPARPKL
+20 AQENKL
-30 VVGLVVDQMRWDYL
+30 VVKPSGRILMDAAFLNSSNKTVDEQCVDGVNIPDIRIGMKVSYGKW
-44 CRYQDRYCEGGFK
+44 EGK
-57 RLLNEGFSYE
+57 
-67 NCRIPYIPSVT
+67 
-78 AIGHTSIYTGSVP
+78 ADIGYARGSVSP
-91 SIHGIAGNNFM
+91 
-102 KDGKKTYC
+102 KD
-110 TEDNTVKPVG
+110 
-120 SNGKAGMESPRNM
+120 
-133 WCTTIGD
+133 I
-140 ELRIAT
+140 
-146 NDRSKVIGVAIKDRA
+146 
-161 AILPAGHHAN
+161 
-171 GAYWF
+171 
-176 DPEAGKFITSS
+176 FIQ
-187 FYMDKLPAWV
+187 Y
-197 NNFNK
+197 NFNK

-261 AYTDAQSF
+261 IYTDAQSF
-269 KKQTNQTGYQG
+269 KKQTNHTGYQG
-280 TGFLTR
+280 SGFLTR

-355 HVGIEGKYIF
+355 HVGIEGQYIF

-374 KSYNAWGAYGNLR
+374 KSYKAWGAYGNLR

>member
-1 MNKFFKLIF
+1 MAAAL
-10 VLCAICGFTQ
+10 VMGFAAAAN
-20 AQAQPARPKL
+20 AQENKL
-30 VVGLVVDQMRWDYL
+30 VVKPSGRILMDAAFLNSSNKTVDEQCVDGVNVPDIRIGMKVSYGKW
-44 CRYQDRYCEGGFK
+44 EGK
-57 RLLNEGFSYE
+57 
-67 NCRIPYIPSVT
+67 
-78 AIGHTSIYTGSVP
+78 ADIGYARGSVSP
-91 SIHGIAGNNFM
+91 
-102 KDGKKTYC
+102 KD
-110 TEDNTVKPVG
+110 
-120 SNGKAGMESPRNM
+120 
-133 WCTTIGD
+133 I
-140 ELRIAT
+140 
-146 NDRSKVIGVAIKDRA
+146 
-161 AILPAGHHAN
+161 
-171 GAYWF
+171 
-176 DPEAGKFITSS
+176 FIQ
-187 FYMDKLPAWV
+187 Y
-197 NNFNK
+197 NFNK
-202 QNFLRGGYFVH
+202 ENFLRGGYFVH
-213 QFGYQSAT
+213 QFGYQSST

-249 EHSDDKFMGTGS
+249 EHSDNKFMGTGS
-261 AYTDAQSF
+261 VYTDAQSF

-280 TGFLTR
+280 TGLLTR
-286 LVYHPLIEKGNLF
+286 LVYHPFIEKGNLF

-335 KITDAKSDFKF
+335 KITDAKNDFKF

-355 HVGIEGKYIF
+355 HVGIEGQYIF

>member
-1 MNKFFKLIF
+1 MAAAL
-10 VLCAICGFTQ
+10 VMGFAAAAN
-20 AQAQPARPKL
+20 AQENKL
-30 VVGLVVDQMRWDYL
+30 VVKPSGRILMDAAFLNSSNKTVDEQCVDGVNVPDIRIGMKVSYGKW
-44 CRYQDRYCEGGFK
+44 EGK
-57 RLLNEGFSYE
+57 
-67 NCRIPYIPSVT
+67 
-78 AIGHTSIYTGSVP
+78 ADIGYARGSVSP
-91 SIHGIAGNNFM
+91 
-102 KDGKKTYC
+102 KD
-110 TEDNTVKPVG
+110 
-120 SNGKAGMESPRNM
+120 
-133 WCTTIGD
+133 I
-140 ELRIAT
+140 
-146 NDRSKVIGVAIKDRA
+146 
-161 AILPAGHHAN
+161 
-171 GAYWF
+171 
-176 DPEAGKFITSS
+176 FIQ
-187 FYMDKLPAWV
+187 Y
-197 NNFNK
+197 NFNK

-261 AYTDAQSF
+261 IYTDAQSF
-269 KKQTNQTGYQG
+269 KKQTNHTGYQG
-280 TGFLTR
+280 TGLLTR

-355 HVGIEGKYIF
+355 HVGIEGQYIF

-374 KSYNAWGAYGNLR
+374 KSYKAWGAYGNLR

>member
-1 MNKFFKLIF
+1 MAAAL
-10 VLCAICGFTQ
+10 VMGFAAAAN
-20 AQAQPARPKL
+20 AQENKL
-30 VVGLVVDQMRWDYL
+30 VVKPSGRILMDAAFLSSSNKAVDEQCVDGVNVPDIRIGMKVSYGKW
-44 CRYQDRYCEGGFK
+44 EGK
-57 RLLNEGFSYE
+57 
-67 NCRIPYIPSVT
+67 
-78 AIGHTSIYTGSVP
+78 ADIGYARGSVSP
-91 SIHGIAGNNFM
+91 
-102 KDGKKTYC
+102 KD
-110 TEDNTVKPVG
+110 
-120 SNGKAGMESPRNM
+120 
-133 WCTTIGD
+133 I
-140 ELRIAT
+140 
-146 NDRSKVIGVAIKDRA
+146 
-161 AILPAGHHAN
+161 
-171 GAYWF
+171 
-176 DPEAGKFITSS
+176 FIQ
-187 FYMDKLPAWV
+187 Y
-197 NNFNK
+197 NFNK

-249 EHSDDKFMGTGS
+249 EHSDNKFMGTGS
-261 AYTDAQSF
+261 IYTDAQSF

-280 TGFLTR
+280 TGLLTR

-355 HVGIEGKYIF
+355 HVGIEGQYIF

-466 GFNKNTFRVIETRLQ
+466 GFNKNTFRVIETRIQ

>member
-1 MNKFFKLIF
+1 MAAAL
-10 VLCAICGFTQ
+10 VMGFAAAAN
-20 AQAQPARPKL
+20 AQENKL
-30 VVGLVVDQMRWDYL
+30 VVKPSGRILMDAAFLNSSNKTVDEQCVDGVNVPDIRIGMKVSYGKW
-44 CRYQDRYCEGGFK
+44 EGK
-57 RLLNEGFSYE
+57 
-67 NCRIPYIPSVT
+67 
-78 AIGHTSIYTGSVP
+78 ADIGYARGSVSP
-91 SIHGIAGNNFM
+91 
-102 KDGKKTYC
+102 KD
-110 TEDNTVKPVG
+110 
-120 SNGKAGMESPRNM
+120 
-133 WCTTIGD
+133 I
-140 ELRIAT
+140 
-146 NDRSKVIGVAIKDRA
+146 
-161 AILPAGHHAN
+161 
-171 GAYWF
+171 
-176 DPEAGKFITSS
+176 FIQ
-187 FYMDKLPAWV
+187 Y
-197 NNFNK
+197 NFNK

-261 AYTDAQSF
+261 IYTDAQSF

-280 TGFLTR
+280 SGFLTR

-335 KITDAKSDFKF
+335 KITDAKNDFKF

-355 HVGIEGKYIF
+355 HVGIEGQYIF

>member
-1 MNKFFKLIF
+1 MAAAL
-10 VLCAICGFTQ
+10 VMGFAAAAN
-20 AQAQPARPKL
+20 AQENKL
-30 VVGLVVDQMRWDYL
+30 VVKPSGRILMDAAFLNSSNKAVDEQCVDGVNVPDIRIGMKVSYGKW
-44 CRYQDRYCEGGFK
+44 EGK
-57 RLLNEGFSYE
+57 
-67 NCRIPYIPSVT
+67 
-78 AIGHTSIYTGSVP
+78 ADIGYARGSVSP
-91 SIHGIAGNNFM
+91 
-102 KDGKKTYC
+102 KD
-110 TEDNTVKPVG
+110 
-120 SNGKAGMESPRNM
+120 
-133 WCTTIGD
+133 I
-140 ELRIAT
+140 
-146 NDRSKVIGVAIKDRA
+146 
-161 AILPAGHHAN
+161 
-171 GAYWF
+171 
-176 DPEAGKFITSS
+176 FIQ
-187 FYMDKLPAWV
+187 Y
-197 NNFNK
+197 NFNK

-261 AYTDAQSF
+261 VYTDAQSF

-299 HVGIGLNYELA
+299 HVGIGLNYEFA

-335 KITDAKSDFKF
+335 KITDAKNDFKF

-355 HVGIEGKYIF
+355 HVGIEGQYIF

>member
-1 MNKFFKLIF
+1 MAAAL
-10 VLCAICGFTQ
+10 VMGFAAAAN
-20 AQAQPARPKL
+20 AQENKL
-30 VVGLVVDQMRWDYL
+30 VVKPSGRILMDAAFLNSSNKTVDEQCVDGVNVPDIRIGMKVSYGKW
-44 CRYQDRYCEGGFK
+44 EGK
-57 RLLNEGFSYE
+57 
-67 NCRIPYIPSVT
+67 
-78 AIGHTSIYTGSVP
+78 ADIGYARGSVSP
-91 SIHGIAGNNFM
+91 
-102 KDGKKTYC
+102 KD
-110 TEDNTVKPVG
+110 
-120 SNGKAGMESPRNM
+120 
-133 WCTTIGD
+133 I
-140 ELRIAT
+140 
-146 NDRSKVIGVAIKDRA
+146 
-161 AILPAGHHAN
+161 
-171 GAYWF
+171 
-176 DPEAGKFITSS
+176 FIQ
-187 FYMDKLPAWV
+187 Y
-197 NNFNK
+197 NFNK

-249 EHSDDKFMGTGS
+249 EHSDNKFMGTGS
-261 AYTDAQSF
+261 VYTDAQSF

-280 TGFLTR
+280 TGLLTR

-335 KITDAKSDFKF
+335 KITDAKNDFKF

-355 HVGIEGKYIF
+355 HVGIEGQYIF

-466 GFNKNTFRVIETRLQ
+466 GFNKNTFRVIETRIQ